1 MKDYSDHVCVIGAG
15 TIGNHIAIELLNR
28 GHKVLVIEAG
38 GMDSETNL
46 LGHKDYYFKTPS
58 MLPKNVHRVGGGGN
72 YWIGRIGEFLTKDFL
87 PLVGI
92 REESWLLEK
101 RDLVPYYRSVYKK
114 LGHEGLLDNEFVSEY
129 FAELNLTPPGLGI
142 RPIRYT
148 EPDLLR
154 NSFVSALTHPSLDFL
169 EKTLVTKIKKSNQSQ
184 RNLVIAQCIEGE
196 EKEIA
201 VKTVIIAGG
210 ALQSAKLFLNSS
222 DLQNDYN
229 RDFAGYFLMEHL
241 DGFIGDIRISRRNN
255 SFLKSVV
262 LDSNRKISNRP
273 EHDCGL
279 SLMLGSLEK
288 EDSVHLSVGFEIVK
302 KVVDYKFAPEV
313 NGLDSIPRNSL
324 KEIAYLAER
333 IAYKLFGTIEK
344 VVRRSLFGSDI
355 YSIWLKAEEIPFR
368 DSRVIVGSKEN
379 ELIYNHEISAKT
391 SAAVRRSLLRF
402 REIVR
407 EQNLGK
413 VDYYKEVLD
422 PSKILTLRP
431 NWHPMG
437 TLRMGKPYQSVVD
450 ANLKIHGVDD
460 VFVLSSAV
468 FPTGSNQNPVFTT
481 LALGTRLADH
491 LTKNHE

>member
-1 MKDYSDHVCVIGAG
+1 MCVIGAG
-15 TIGNHIAIELLNR
+15 IIGNHIAIELLNR

-87 PLVGI
+87 PLVGV
-92 REESWLLEK
+92 REESWPLEK
-101 RDLVPYYRSVYKK
+101 RDLVPYYRSVYRK

-129 FAELNLTPPGLGI
+129 FAELNLTPLGLGI

-154 NSFVSALTHPSLDFL
+154 NSFISALTHPSLDFL

-184 RNLVIAQCIEGE
+184 RNLVTAQSIEGE
-196 EKEIA
+196 EKEIE

-210 ALQSAKLFLNSS
+210 ALQSAKLFLSSS
-222 DLQNDYN
+222 DLQNDCN
-229 RDFAGYFLMEHL
+229 NDFAGYFLMEHL
-241 DGFIGDIRISRRNN
+241 DGFVGDIRISRRNN

-407 EQNLGK
+407 EQNLGE